1 MLDDRERTPRIE
13 PLPGWR
19 LGGPLPGFASG
30 FDSSLAGEYGVSV
43 SGAGGPDRW
52 RFMSRRD
59 GSRNLSRRPRRRV
72 ADRGGAVQLRFP
84 ADGRFAP
91 PLNGSIFGRTGE
103 FMMNHVLALILLLAG
118 DGDASG
124 APSPEEVSREWL
136 RALAQHDSTTIRKL
150 STFPL
155 VVDGFQS
162 NGKPETNPCNGVP
175 GMTRNRRT
183 MEVRVSATSEDQFE
197 KVIACVFSD
206 NSTHEWTSEPDGR
219 GEFKGTIKVLSGP
232 ERSSRRLAR
241 YRKEVSRLP
250 KPRVLVEAVTTNDGV
265 TLSALLVLRTVASGA
280 LVVEAVHTDF
290 LFEE

>member
-1 MLDDRERTPRIE
+1 
-13 PLPGWR
+13 
-19 LGGPLPGFASG
+19 
-30 FDSSLAGEYGVSV
+30 
-43 SGAGGPDRW
+43 
-52 RFMSRRD
+52 
-59 GSRNLSRRPRRRV
+59 
-72 ADRGGAVQLRFP
+72 
-84 ADGRFAP
+84 
-91 PLNGSIFGRTGE
+91 
-103 FMMNHVLALILLLAG
+103 
-118 DGDASG
+118 
-124 APSPEEVSREWL
+124 
-136 RALAQHDSTTIRKL
+136 
-150 STFPL
+150 
-155 VVDGFQS
+155 
-162 NGKPETNPCNGVP
+162 
-175 GMTRNRRT
+175 

-241 YRKEVSRLP
+241 YRKEVLRLP